1 MTNDWTKEAESV
13 AQAALVFASTLERFG
28 YAELSKQMER
38 SMTWARNTVRVWLEA
53 GVIEEVDQTQG
64 AAWQWRVKDAAK
76 ITVAVKT
83 RSPEQN
89 MWTAMRQLKSFSPRE
104 LAAHATTEA
113 TDVPLETA
121 QEYCRA
127 LLGAG
132 YLTVARKAI
141 PGTRLAIYRLVRNT
155 GPRPPRAK
163 RVRAVIDDN
172 TETVTVIGSGIGG
185 GQ

>member
-1 MTNDWTKEAESV
+1 MTNDWTKEAASV
-13 AQAALVFASTLERFG
+13 NEAALAFISTKERFG
-28 YAELSKQMER
+28 YSELAKQMDR
-38 SMTWARNTVRVWLEA
+38 SMTWARNRVRNWLEA
-53 GVIEEVDQTQG
+53 GIIEAVDQAEG
-64 AAWQWRVKDAAK
+64 AVWQWRVKDGAK
-76 ITVAVKT
+76 VAVTVKT

-104 LAAHATTEA
+104 LAAHATTETTA
-113 TDVPLETA
+113 VTLEMA

-132 YLTVARKAI
+132 YLMVSKKAI
-141 PGTRLAIYRLVRNT
+141 PGNRLAIYRLVKNT

-163 RVRAVIDDN
+163 RVRAVVDDN
-172 TETVTVIGSGIGG
+172 TETVTVIGG